1 MYGTHAMT
9 YRKAPR
15 KTAAKQQ
22 WDRFVSSTQPIITA
36 SGIPAAFFSSIDD
49 FDGLLC
55 RGYVDEDP
63 SEFRIDSLNPNQYN
77 ALMTLT
83 ESYFAAGYEWFT
95 PLALRPAD
103 QDTLR
108 KRFAK

>member
-1 MYGTHAMT
+1 MT
-9 YRKAPR
+9 YRKAPE
-15 KTAAKQQ
+15 KAAAKRQ
-22 WDRFVSSTQPIITA
+22 WDRFVSSNQPIITA
-36 SGIPAAFFSSIDD
+36 SGIPAAVFSSIDR

-55 RGYVDEDP
+55 RGYLDGDP
-63 SEFRIDSLNPNQYN
+63 SEFRIDSLNSNQYN
-77 ALMTLT
+77 ALVTLT

-95 PLALRPAD
+95 PLALRPPD